1 MLLLKDSLLFWNLLL
16 LQEPQSFNFHVV
28 ALCPLILA
36 KSQNIVM
43 PMSLS
48 QMVVWMTLDF
58 YFATNFIWVH
68 FLCLK
73 LLWKLSIV

>member
-1 MLLLKDSLLFWNLLL
+1 MVLLKDSLLFWNLLL
-16 LQEPQSFNFHVV
+16 LQEPQIFNFHVV

-48 QMVVWMTLDF
+48 QMVVWVTLDF

-68 FLCLK
+68 FLCLNCG
-73 LLWKLSIV
+73 KLSIV

>member
-1 MLLLKDSLLFWNLLL
+1 MVLLKDSFLFWNFLLM
-16 LQEPQSFNFHVV
+16 QKPQSFNFQVV
-28 ALCPLILA
+28 ALCRLILA

-58 YFATNFIWVH
+58 YLPQILFGYIFYV
-68 FLCLK
+68 
-73 LLWKLSIV
+73 

>member
-1 MLLLKDSLLFWNLLL
+1 MVLLKDSFLFWNLLL

-36 KSQNIVM
+36 KSQNIIM

>member
-1 MLLLKDSLLFWNLLL
+1 MVLLKDSFLFWNFLLM
-16 LQEPQSFNFHVV
+16 QEPQSFNFQVV
-28 ALCPLILA
+28 ALCHLILA

-58 YFATNFIWVH
+58 YLPQILFGYIFYV
-68 FLCLK
+68 
-73 LLWKLSIV
+73 